1 MIKYLSYKKSL
12 NKCPNTDA
20 IRVGGACPN
29 KMQSLILKQIVSQ
42 KKDAQTN
49 WNMNVFRGPPLLCP
63 YKLVGMIQSL
73 IAKQIETHDTIIK

>member
-1 MIKYLSYKKSL
+1 
-12 NKCPNTDA
+12 
-20 IRVGGACPN
+20 
-29 KMQSLILKQIVSQ
+29 MQSLILKQIVSQ